1 MQVKDEFA
9 QDHSLDHPLPVFLT
23 GDRQRFDDE
32 YGSSLIIKMS
42 LLVVA
47 TIAIGVAMTLALGIP
62 LPKNPFADSTP
73 TDPPAARMISDQ
85 STIPT
90 PAAPADQT
98 TVQAT
103 TPPTT
108 DAGQTASI
116 APTGNTQAAGDA
128 APAPDTTTDNQ
139 TAAPATGELLKQF
152 QNWAATQDSQPP
164 AAPAPSAAAQV
175 EAIRPIQQNESVRPM
190 QDTSPPQAEA
200 AQGAPTTRIL
210 QDDPLPAAP
219 ARAAHKH
226 HKPPLTQ
233 NARAEI
239 GAPKAA
245 RLANRPDRAAR
256 PDARPPQLQDQP
268 PQPTQPP
275 SLLQSLGLSRQ

>member
-1 MQVKDEFA
+1 VQVKDEFA
-9 QDHSLDHPLPVFLT
+9 QDHSLDHHLPVFLT
-23 GDRQRFDDE
+23 GERQRFDDE
-32 YGSSLIIKMS
+32 SGNSLIIKMS

-47 TIAIGVAMTLALGIP
+47 TIAIGVAMTLAIGVP

-85 STIPT
+85 STPPI
-90 PAAPADQT
+90 PAAPPDQSTVQT
-98 TVQAT
+98 TN
-103 TPPTT
+103 PSTT

-116 APTGNTQAAGDA
+116 APTITVPSASDA
-128 APAPDTTTDNQ
+128 APDTSADSQ
-139 TAAPATGELLKQF
+139 AAAPASGELLKQF
-152 QNWAATQDSQPP
+152 QSWAATQDSQPP
-164 AAPAPSAAAQV
+164 AAPTPSAPPQI
-175 EAIRPIQQNESVRPM
+175 EAIRPIQQSETVRPI

-200 AQGAPTTRIL
+200 AQGAPTTRII
-210 QDDPLPAAP
+210 QDDPLPPP
-219 ARAAHKH
+219 ARAAAHKH

-245 RLANRPDRAAR
+245 HPTAR
-256 PDARPPQLQDQP
+256 PARLDARPAQPVDQP

-275 SLLQSLGLSRQ
+275 SLLQSLGIRPN